1 MDFGWLCVN
10 AGSFLVCVCVCMCV
24 CVCDV
29 KGKKSTILVS
39 DTDKVRGYAYTEAY
53 EKSPYLPLN
62 LVVNLKL
69 L

>member
-1 MDFGWLCVN
+1 M
-10 AGSFLVCVCVCMCV
+10 CVCMCV

-29 KGKKSTILVS
+29 KGKTSTILVS